1 MNCTVPGCQK
11 AAGRY
16 GQLCPKHIARKRT
29 QGHPEQEPV
38 GRYELR
44 PWCRAVR
51 PVIAR
56 NRDREAMKITE
67 ERWQHLLAR
76 CIPLTDGRDNR
87 GIVHWPTTQAAR
99 ALLQA
104 TKEAAFE
111 EVLETVAALVLLRD
125 TNPRRFRSDEA
136 FNVQLARAVRRL
148 GTTAVAWGWDQK
160 AGKSRGVYRTF
171 PRRSSLALAEM
182 VLEAIGLTVGRI
194 VATVK
199 AEAERKARH
208 EGHYRAALAEIA

>member
-1 MNCTVPGCQK
+1 MNCIVPGCQT

-51 PVIAR
+51 PVIDR
-56 NRDREAMKITE
+56 NRDREAIKITE
-67 ERWQHLLAR
+67 ERWQQLLAH
-76 CIPLTDGRDNR
+76 CVPLTDGGDT
-87 GIVHWPTTQAAR
+87 GGHVHWPTTNAAR
-99 ALLQA
+99 GLRQA
-104 TKEAAFE
+104 TVDATFDAI
-111 EVLETVAALVLLRD
+111 LETVSALVLLRE

-160 AGKSRGVYRTF
+160 AGKQRGVYRTF
-171 PRRSSLALAEM
+171 PRRASLALAEM
-182 VLEAIGLTVGRI
+182 VMEAIGPTVGRI

-199 AEAERKARH
+199 AEQERKARH
-208 EGHYRAALAEIA
+208 EGHYRSALAEIA